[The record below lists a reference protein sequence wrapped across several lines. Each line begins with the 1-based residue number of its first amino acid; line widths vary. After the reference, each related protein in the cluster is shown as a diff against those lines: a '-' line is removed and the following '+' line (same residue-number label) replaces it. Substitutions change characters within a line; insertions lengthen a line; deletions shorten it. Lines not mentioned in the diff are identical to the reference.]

1 MRAPDAVQEHIW
13 QKVHLRPE
21 ASVPRQPFHPVSPT
35 SLPDEAVHEPPS
47 FGGRFGNSLV
57 WACFITVVLGYCRG
71 FRYMSRKH
79 EILVRET
86 FVPARILDVQRR
98 KCVKSAASRQHHARI
113 MPKLGGYMWH
123 ITIYR
128 RDMSHAVPV
137 GAASTSGTTPIKRH
151 ACAEDNT
158 RHSIVS

>member
-71 FRYMSRKH
+71 FDTCPESMRS
-79 EILVRET
+79 
-86 FVPARILDVQRR
+86 
-98 KCVKSAASRQHHARI
+98 
-113 MPKLGGYMWH
+113 W
-123 ITIYR
+123 
-128 RDMSHAVPV
+128 
-137 GAASTSGTTPIKRH
+137 
-151 ACAEDNT
+151 CAKPLFQLE
-158 RHSIVS
+158 S